1 MKTIYRS
8 QLPKSEAEVRADL
21 AAWIAE
27 VEAHK
32 DTVGVP
38 APFPEYE
45 LLRHLVPGFVVLEDE
60 DPEPEVDEPEVQF
73 KTVFTSLEFLDRFT
87 EDEQL
92 AVVSASM
99 NIAEVKLWWDKMLA
113 ASYVDINDPRTAEG
127 IDALISAG
135 LLEAVRRD
143 EVLTPEEINY
153 E

>member
-32 DTVGVP
+32 GTVGVP

-45 LLRHLVPGFVVLEDE
+45 LLRHLGPGFVVLEDG
-60 DPEPEVDEPEVQF
+60 DYAPEVDEPNPKF
-73 KTVFTSLEFLDRFT
+73 KTVFSSLEFLDRFT
-87 EDEQL
+87 EAEQL
-92 AVVSASM
+92 TVVLASM
-99 NIAEVKLWWDKMLA
+99 NNAEVKLWWDKMLA
-113 ASYVDINDPRTAEG
+113 ASYVDINDPRTAAG

-135 LLEAVRRD
+135 LLETERRD
-143 EVLTPEEINY
+143 EVLAPE
-153 E
+153 